1 MRKLSYFI
9 GSTIDGFIA
18 TPDGGFEFFF
28 PYVTGEY
35 ASYLTAEYPDT
46 VFSPARVAAGIDD
59 APNKHYDTV
68 LMGRNT
74 YEPGLAVGATSPY
87 AHLRQIVFSNSLAE
101 SPDPAVEV
109 TTEDPL
115 SVVRR
120 LKQADGLDIWL
131 CGGASL
137 AGQLLPE
144 IDELIVKLY
153 PIVAG
158 SGIPL
163 FSADF
168 EARNFELVESRTF
181 DQGSVLLT
189 YAKPAAAK
197 DTGPEQ
203 APASGQS

>member
-18 TPDGGFEFFF
+18 APDGGFDFFF
-28 PYVTGEY
+28 PHVTGEY
-35 ASYLTAEYPDT
+35 ASYLTTEYPDT
-46 VFSPARVAAGIDD
+46 VFAPARAGLGIGD

-68 LMGRNT
+68 LMGRAT

-87 AHLRQIVFSNSLAE
+87 AHLRQIVFSRSIAE

-109 TTEDPL
+109 TAEDPL

-120 LKQADGLDIWL
+120 LKREDGLGIWL

-144 IDELIVKLY
+144 IDELVVKLY
-153 PIVAG
+153 PVVAG

-168 EARNFELVESRTF
+168 AARNFELVESRTF

-189 YAKPAAAK
+189 YRKPATAA
-197 DTGPEQ
+197 DAEPEQ
-203 APASGQS
+203 A